1 MKTISLLGSGWLG
14 LALALNF
21 QRQSFS
27 VNASTRTLTRLDQLQ
42 ENGATPYLIDIDSL
56 TGNVQAFFVCDV
68 LIVNITSKNILS
80 FIELIRNIEASKV
93 RRVLFVSSSSVY
105 QNTNNLVMESEG
117 IENKDSPLYQIEK
130 LFMSSLHF
138 KATIVRMAGLIGPG
152 RHPGRFFKND
162 KLVEQ
167 SDSPVNLI
175 HQTDCVNIISQIIEQ
190 KVWGEVFNA
199 CASSHPTKREFY
211 GQARQSLGQLPPNYG
226 DSNEPFFKIVSNQ
239 KLKRL
244 LNYEF
249 VYDDLMTLISPP
261 QQFAFEN

>member
-1 MKTISLLGSGWLG
+1 
-14 LALALNF
+14 
-21 QRQSFS
+21 
-27 VNASTRTLTRLDQLQ
+27 
-42 ENGATPYLIDIDSL
+42 
-56 TGNVQAFFVCDV
+56 
-68 LIVNITSKNILS
+68 
-80 FIELIRNIEASKV
+80 
-93 RRVLFVSSSSVY
+93 
-105 QNTNNLVMESEG
+105 
-117 IENKDSPLYQIEK
+117 
-130 LFMSSLHF
+130 
-138 KATIVRMAGLIGPG
+138 
-152 RHPGRFFKND
+152 
-162 KLVEQ
+162 LVEQ

-211 GQARQSLGQLPPNYG
+211 SQARQSLGQLPPNYG
-226 DSNEPFFKIVSNQ
+226 DSNKPSFKIVSNQ